1 MPTGYVTVGELPT
14 RHKRSTVWELILKT
28 FRSMEDFLLEDKFSS
43 PYEPLGEVP
52 TWGGGIDFKN
62 LEVQKL
68 ICEDILF
75 SSPVGELI

>member
-28 FRSMEDFLLEDKFSS
+28 YIANLLFYFVFEFSS

-62 LEVQKL
+62 K
-68 ICEDILF
+68 IIKYT
-75 SSPVGELI
+75 